1 MVATSPLTRTLKNKD
16 IKYSTR
22 ELIHRQIENVHIQ
35 CSSEGTKDHERPG
48 YMHIISILNYKSKLL
63 IMLPRSCWPAI
74 RKGTV
79 FLSLVLFY
87 FILLVYYFLS
97 PPPPTLRLEYR
108 NVLYTH
114 LTSAHMQIGLTHIMS
129 NQLTCKHYT
138 LLLIVMLVLLSFS
151 HL

>member
-1 MVATSPLTRTLKNKD
+1 
-16 IKYSTR
+16 
-22 ELIHRQIENVHIQ
+22 
-35 CSSEGTKDHERPG
+35 
-48 YMHIISILNYKSKLL
+48 MHIISILNYKSKLL

-87 FILLVYYFLS
+87 FILLVYFFLS
-97 PPPPTLRLEYR
+97 PPPPPTLRLEYR

-114 LTSAHMQIGLTHIMS
+114 LTSAHMQIGLRHIMS
-129 NQLTCKHYT
+129 NQLTCKHST

-151 HL
+151 HLWWNILDYSMLRLHHQNYRQMIPHVCWTFFERLNWRSTVHCPEQRIL